1 MYGILQSA
9 GEIKNEMKR
18 NAAKPMQ
25 LYIVFEKSNNSCVFI
40 DFWALYWTETAAR
53 DGKHEDVVHLTSFL
67 VKNDPCVGLF
77 AKKST
82 HYNCFYWLGELMRLK
97 RSFHISK

>member
-9 GEIKNEMKR
+9 GEMKYEMNRKCSQTV
-18 NAAKPMQ
+18 Q
-25 LYIVFEKSNNSCVFI
+25 LYILFEKSNNSCVFI

-53 DGKHEDVVHLTSFL
+53 DGKQEDGIKLTIASCMFL

-77 AKKST
+77 AKNPYT
-82 HYNCFYWLGELMRLK
+82 TIAFIGQVNLWD
-97 RSFHISK
+97 